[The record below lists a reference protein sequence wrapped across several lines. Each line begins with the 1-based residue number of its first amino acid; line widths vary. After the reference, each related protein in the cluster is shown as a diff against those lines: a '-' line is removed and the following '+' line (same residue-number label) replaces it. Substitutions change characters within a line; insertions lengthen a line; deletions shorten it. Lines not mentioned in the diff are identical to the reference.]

1 MEVIVN
7 NLTADIFIKLPK
19 ISIPLNTEWV
29 IFNKLNTTLPRNL
42 IFFKNSNKIQVDLT
56 IVKKLNDPDKSLEY
70 VYEECR
76 DSPIREYE
84 FYLLISDFIFKKEM
98 SKRPTINFIIRKIKT
113 KDFKGEGV
121 ALCLV
126 DVIRRLKTEL
136 SFTEKDFST
145 YEIDLQLSDIIG
157 NSKKGENTWVLNEI
171 ISRSGK
177 NIHNTRPS
185 SL

>member
-7 NLTADIFIKLPK
+7 DLTADIFIKLPK
-19 ISIPLNTEWV
+19 ISIPLNNEWV

-42 IFFKNSNKIQVDLT
+42 IFPKGNKIQVDLM
-56 IVKKLNDPDKSLEY
+56 IVKKLSEPDKSIEY
-70 VYEECR
+70 VYEGCE
-76 DSPIREYE
+76 DLPIREYE
-84 FYLLISDFIFKKEM
+84 FYLMISDFIFKKEM
-98 SKRPTINFIIRKIKT
+98 SKKPTINSIIRKIKT

-145 YEIDLQLSDIIG
+145 YDIDLQLSDIIG

-177 NIHNTRPS
+177 NIHDTRPS